1 MTTALRRLTFAA
13 MGFDPITIGGVLAA
27 ASSAVNAVGSYAQGR
42 AYKAQSN
49 ATLQATE
56 TQAKL
61 QEQEADANKK
71 RALTNS
77 RMMHRNANSEMASV
91 VADNAA
97 SNLVNDGTALQ
108 RSLDTAGRLERE
120 INIQTDQ
127 LLERSDQ
134 LRKQAA
140 LTRWNG
146 QLQAIS
152 LKTAAKGAYIGA
164 VGSLLGG
171 FSQAAGTFGKAQS
184 NSSSS
189 AQESRKK

>member
-1 MTTALRRLTFAA
+1 

-27 ASSAVNAVGSYAQGR
+27 ASSAANAVGSYAQGR
-42 AYKAQSN
+42 AYKAQSK
-49 ATLQATE
+49 ATYQAAE

-61 QEQEADANKK
+61 QEQEADANKN
-71 RALTNS
+71 RALSNS
-77 RMMHRNANSEMASV
+77 RMMHRNANTEMASV
-91 VADNAA
+91 LADNAA
-97 SNLVNDGTALQ
+97 SNLINDGTALQ

-120 INIQTDQ
+120 INVQTDQ

-146 QLQAIS
+146 QLQASS

-171 FSQAAGTFGKAQS
+171 FSQAAGAFGKAQS
-184 NSSSS
+184 SSSPS
-189 AQESRKK
+189 KGSQKK